1 MFGCVGAKS
10 DIEDNADQ
18 NLAGEETSYDYGSG
32 VAEVVAAGE
41 GVDDA
46 EDECGIL

>member
-1 MFGCVGAKS
+1 M
-10 DIEDNADQ
+10 EDDADQ
-18 NLAGEETSYDYGSG
+18 NLAGEQASHDYGSG